1 LGAFIGSN
9 GTTGRLSLKSAT
21 NSLKWDGSTLDIT
34 GNINIAGGTAATQI
48 TDAAASGSVA
58 CAAAL
63 TANTAAGNA
72 NTKAIHACNCSYT
85 ALERS
90 VDSTGKITFAPTPA
104 GNGLFLS
111 STHLGFYC
119 CTAWKTYMNNGGC
132 FFLSGGGTNQ
142 LTWDTTTLTV
152 VGNIN
157 ITGGTAATQ
166 ITNAAS
172 SGSVA
177 CAAALTAFNCGVQG
191 KTDAS
196 NANDKATHACN
207 CSYTALSRSVDSV
220 GKITFAPT
228 PAGNGLFLSSTH
240 MGFYCCTA
248 WKTYMNS
255 GGCFFLSGA
264 GTNSLTWDTNNLV
277 ICGNGVFSGTVT
289 AGAGLIGGWS
299 IQSTKLCK
307 NGIVF
312 DSSIPEISYLSGC
325 AKFQISTGYINDV
338 ASSSGTIT
346 CTTYIGDGGQL
357 WLGVRDASSNLKNYI
372 RFDNTSDY
380 TRAIF
385 FDDGTTTYTDEMV
398 WIYKPTDS
406 NSAALRVTGGGI
418 QASVT
423 GTANFG
429 HAIVGGGSATFTG
442 DVIANTS
449 DKRLKTN
456 IINIDSPLEK
466 ISKINGVYFNWNEL
480 AKELSDKNTEIRE
493 VGFIA
498 QEVQV
503 ILPEI
508 IKPAAFDVLLKTGQ
522 NYLTIQYEKIVP
534 LLVES
539 IKQLKRELDEL
550 KCKR

>member
-1 LGAFIGSN
+1 
-9 GTTGRLSLKSAT
+9 
-21 NSLKWDGSTLDIT
+21 
-34 GNINIAGGTAATQI
+34 
-48 TDAAASGSVA
+48 
-58 CAAAL
+58 
-63 TANTAAGNA
+63 
-72 NTKAIHACNCSYT
+72 
-85 ALERS
+85 
-90 VDSTGKITFAPTPA
+90 
-104 GNGLFLS
+104 
-111 STHLGFYC
+111 
-119 CTAWKTYMNNGGC
+119 MNNGGC

-264 GTNSLTWDTNNLV
+264 GTNSLTWDTNNLI
-277 ICGNGVFSGTVT
+277 ICGNGVFSGTIT
-289 AGAGLIGGWS
+289 AGAGTIGGWS
-299 IQSTKLCK
+299 IQNAQFCK
-307 NGIVF
+307 GGIIF
-312 DSSIPEISYLSGC
+312 NSSIPEISYTGC
-325 AKFQISTGYINDV
+325 ASFKISTGYINDV
-338 ASSSGTIT
+338 AGQGGEIVNTN
-346 CTTYIGDGGQL
+346 YIGDGGQL
-357 WLGVRDASSNLKNYI
+357 WMGNRASNGDLKNYI
-372 RFDNTSDY
+372 RFDSQPGY
-380 TRAIF
+380 SRAIF
-385 FDDGTTTYTDEMV
+385 YDDGCGVVNYQDEIV
-398 WIYKPTDS
+398 WIIKCTRP
-406 NSAALRVTGGGI
+406 NAAALKVQAGGVLI
-418 QASVT
+418 TSVASSNGGYVLQ
-423 GTANFG
+423 
-429 HAIVGGGSATFTG
+429 GGGSATFSG

-480 AKELSDKNTEIRE
+480 AKELTDKDTEKRE

-498 QEVQV
+498 QEVQA

-508 IKPAAFDVLLKTGQ
+508 IKPAQFDVQLKTGQ

-534 LLVES
+534 LLVEA

-550 KCKR
+550 KYKI